1 MRKTKMVGKKRYSQL
16 ESTNAYLKKKIFDK
30 TERKMFNTY
39 YEKVI
44 LDFLLLKC

>member
-16 ESTNAYLKKKIFDK
+16 ESTNAPEEKVFDK